1 MNNIA
6 STADQVLVRKMNRSI
21 IMDCLRMNIS
31 LSRAGLAE
39 KTGLNPSTVS
49 NIIKAL
55 LEEGLVRET
64 DLSYSDLGRPGRLL
78 ELNPCGGC
86 ALGVEINVDYI
97 SIMLTDFRANIIW
110 SDRIPSNQKD
120 GQERI
125 IGRTEDLISKALK
138 IGEDNNLRP
147 LGIGVGVSGLVDLKT
162 GLLKVASNLK
172 WFDVP
177 IQQII
182 KDRFNIPVYVENE
195 AHAAALGEYY
205 FGVARGV
212 ENFIYLSAGVG
223 LGGGII
229 TNGKL
234 FRGSAGYGGEVG
246 HMTIIPNGEKCA
258 CGKLGCWETLIGAGA
273 IARRVQKKLR
283 DGAQSKINSLV
294 DNDIEKVTFEVVLEA
309 ANTGDSVAMN
319 ALHEVGWYLG
329 IGVANLV
336 NVLNP
341 ELVVLGGKLNLASP
355 ILLPIVKQMVDENE
369 VKPSFNN
376 FRIVG
381 SSQGPNACAL
391 GAVALTLDDI
401 LREPM

>member
-1 MNNIA
+1 
-6 STADQVLVRKMNRSI
+6 
-21 IMDCLRMNIS
+21 
-31 LSRAGLAE
+31 
-39 KTGLNPSTVS
+39 
-49 NIIKAL
+49 
-55 LEEGLVRET
+55 
-64 DLSYSDLGRPGRLL
+64 
-78 ELNPCGGC
+78 
-86 ALGVEINVDYI
+86 
-97 SIMLTDFRANIIW
+97 
-110 SDRIPSNQKD
+110 
-120 GQERI
+120 
-125 IGRTEDLISKALK
+125 
-138 IGEDNNLRP
+138 
-147 LGIGVGVSGLVDLKT
+147 
-162 GLLKVASNLK
+162 
-172 WFDVP
+172 
-177 IQQII
+177 
-182 KDRFNIPVYVENE
+182 
-195 AHAAALGEYY
+195 
-205 FGVARGV
+205 
-212 ENFIYLSAGVG
+212 
-223 LGGGII
+223 
-229 TNGKL
+229 
-234 FRGSAGYGGEVG
+234 
-246 HMTIIPNGEKCA
+246 
-258 CGKLGCWETLIGAGA
+258 
-273 IARRVQKKLR
+273 LR